1 MSFPACEE
9 KADATKAEN
18 DVLAASV
25 RDKMGG
31 ARLVLNHSTHIPGL
45 LRALERLTKLLPS
58 GRVTPGR
65 ISRCRPARERGFRL
79 MPANSTPL
87 AGNHKLIARAGTS
100 VQEVFV
106 VSEDVSREALA
117 EAAIEAA
124 RTVTR

>member
-1 MSFPACEE
+1 
-9 KADATKAEN
+9 
-18 DVLAASV
+18 
-25 RDKMGG
+25 
-31 ARLVLNHSTHIPGL
+31 
-45 LRALERLTKLLPS
+45 
-58 GRVTPGR
+58 
-65 ISRCRPARERGFRL
+65 